1 MAESRGGYAVPE
13 RVLFRKLD
21 DEIVLLDLD
30 SGEYFSLNDTGARV
44 WELLGEGLAAEE
56 IADRLARE
64 FAVAPEVAAE
74 HVRDLCTELLAA
86 GLLEPR

>member
-1 MAESRGGYAVPE
+1 MAESRRGYAVPE

-44 WELLGEGLAAEE
+44 WELVGEGLAAEE

-64 FAVAPEVAAE
+64 FAVTPEVAIE

-86 GLLEPR
+86 GLLEQR